1 MKLVPVEGY
10 DGLARDIRTGA
21 ILNINSGEVDKA
33 RERKA
38 KQRQQQRDLE
48 AMQQDI
54 DQMKYD
60 LKVIKDLLLKVTEK

>member
-10 DGLARDIRTGA
+10 DGLARDTRTGA

-48 AMQQDI
+48 AMQQDV